1 MANLPAEYNRP
12 VIENEL
18 RAIRQL
24 IDDLKTVHY
33 FIPLSAAPVSPA
45 IGDIVYSDGT
55 NTDNTFGNG
64 SEGLF
69 RFGLNEAWHK
79 VG

>member
-1 MANLPAEYNRP
+1 
-12 VIENEL
+12 
-18 RAIRQL
+18 
-24 IDDLKTVHY
+24 
-33 FIPLSAAPVSPA
+33 LSAAPVSPT

-55 NTDNTFGNG
+55 NTDNTFGSA